1 MKNNNLKM
9 REQTNRDAI
18 TDGNMELL
26 SFSGIN
32 PEFYIHRTIV
42 QVQNAYSD
50 MSENVE
56 SGFIMFILK
65 VRQFEAE
72 MRARDYIPKPS
83 GEFRN
88 RGILKPVA
96 SKNEGEGEEAQDP
109 DAYDNELDEEH
120 RIPTAQNYY
129 TLIDA
134 ERERLK
140 EDSEFDDP
148 NLKRVQLAYYKYE
161 LLSEILYDDNK
172 PIKKLYV
179 RG

>member
-1 MKNNNLKM
+1 MKM

-42 QVQNAYSD
+42 QVQDAYSN

-56 SGFIMFILK
+56 TGFIVFILK

-72 MRARDYIPKPS
+72 MRARDYIPRRPT

-88 RGILKPVA
+88 RAIINPKKA
-96 SKNEGEGEEAQDP
+96 EEEGEEGQDP

-129 TLIDA
+129 KLIEE
-134 ERERLK
+134 ERKRIN
-140 EDSEFDDP
+140 EDNELDD
-148 NLKRVQLAYYKYE
+148 NMKRVQLAYYKYE
-161 LLSEILYDDNK
+161 LLSEIIYDDNK